1 MTSSSSSSPNPNH
14 NPNLSLHLTDLSLT
28 PLISTSSSSR
38 PSNSNS
44 NSNSHA
50 KPPQFQSLTT
60 LTSTALSAYN
70 ASLHLNLGSPQRIIV
85 ESASSGPILL
95 HSFISPTSS
104 TPHSTSSTRHRS
116 RSTHTNALDTRT
128 NGSENL
134 NGVSNIRS
142 LEILSAAREEMRPLS
157 GTTEGSHSEQERH
170 DVRDEGAQAPL
181 LVGTIVAR
189 TAEHVG
195 EARKAAHRIEIIA
208 HGFQRELMRDT
219 KVKRMG
225 EDESMAGEG

>member
-1 MTSSSSSSPNPNH
+1 MTSSSSSSSSSC
-14 NPNLSLHLTDLSLT
+14 NPNLSLHLTDSSLT
-28 PLISTSSSSR
+28 PLLSTSSSSH
-38 PSNSNS
+38 P
-44 NSNSHA
+44 SNSHA

-95 HSFISPTSS
+95 HSFISSTSS
-104 TPHSTSSTRHRS
+104 TPHSTSSVRHRS
-116 RSTHTNALDTRT
+116 RPAHINAHDPRM
-128 NGSENL
+128 NGSENP

-195 EARKAAHRIEIIA
+195 EARRAAHRIEIVA
-208 HGFQRELMRDT
+208 HGFQREFIKDT